1 MMNPHRF
8 VCGLIIWLGLAGF
21 LPIAHAVDLAISHL
35 AASSP
40 SGTINPSASGSLP
53 NLTPFRPSGWTD
65 KIVVRNGAGQ
75 VKPDIFSTSD
85 TLFLEWAVINYGG
98 TDVKSSYAIDLYVDG
113 VKKKTWEDNDLPTG
127 YYLYSINAYSLA
139 SLSAGASLALAP
151 APTRCWA
158 SHGCGRSTRFQC
170 YS

>member
-1 MMNPHRF
+1 MVNPPRL

-75 VKPDIFSTSD
+75 VKPRAS
-85 TLFLEWAVINYGG
+85 
-98 TDVKSSYAIDLYVDG
+98 
-113 VKKKTWEDNDLPTG
+113 KTPLCRYPVFGPNI
-127 YYLYSINAYSLA
+127 S
-139 SLSAGASLALAP
+139 
-151 APTRCWA
+151 
-158 SHGCGRSTRFQC
+158 
-170 YS
+170 